1 VSKTLYHC
9 SLSLA
14 SFRFCET
21 QYLLLLHA
29 CSATVLCLLGGLM
42 QVLLPKRR
50 GRYADFDIN
59 LSIPNLSLFSL
70 ANPTVY
76 SSLTPHGKAT
86 PKQLPS
92 QVEKTFQVF
101 VYTSPCIHAI
111 CGQHRT
117 VNTAEKTINNLH
129 SSAQILLG
137 E

>member
-1 VSKTLYHC
+1 
-9 SLSLA
+9 LA

-92 QVEKTFQVF
+92 QDQSFL
-101 VYTSPCIHAI
+101 Y
-111 CGQHRT
+111 
-117 VNTAEKTINNLH
+117 
-129 SSAQILLG
+129 ILLPVFMQYVDNT
-137 E
+137 EPSTLRKRPSTTYIQVRRFCLASKKCRKVSTDFPL